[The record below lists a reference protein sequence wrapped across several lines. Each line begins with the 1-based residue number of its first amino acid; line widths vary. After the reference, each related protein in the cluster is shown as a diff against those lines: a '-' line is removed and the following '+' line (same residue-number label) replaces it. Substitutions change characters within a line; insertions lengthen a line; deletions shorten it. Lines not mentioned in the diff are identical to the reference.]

1 MYTMKRFLLIVC
13 LATIFYA
20 CNEEP
25 KLPPNT
31 YQITINA
38 PGVYNGIRAHINII
52 DERNRP
58 IAIDTGMFIKGQAV
72 LNGEVKNPVLRTLSI
87 NGIQGS
93 LQFVL
98 EPGITTIDFNEENA
112 YYSTITGGENNK
124 LYDLYKAEIQRLED
138 EFQAIRKKAA
148 ELRNT
153 PGAGDE
159 YATTVEKGRQ
169 IRRDMED
176 YAHTFIEE
184 HPDSDFSLLLLD
196 AKLGSRNLNLETL
209 KKNFATL
216 EDVMNRNPGNKLIGQ
231 KIQTYILRQEAL
243 ANLEIGKIAPN
254 FTSTTPEDKE
264 LSLNEVKGK
273 ATIIEFWASWCGP
286 CRKEN
291 PNIVRVYE
299 KYHDKG
305 LEIIGVSL
313 DRENQR
319 QRWLDAIETDG
330 LNWHHVSSLKYFN
343 DPVARLYNVS
353 AIPASFILDEDGR
366 IVAKKLRGQA
376 LENQISSM
384 LD

>member
-25 KLPPNT
+25 KLPPDT

-38 PGVYNGIRAHINII
+38 PGVYNGIRAHINVI

-58 IAIDTGMFIKGQAV
+58 IAIDTAMFIKGQAV
-72 LNGEVKNPVLRTLSI
+72 FNGEVKNPVLRTLSI

-254 FTSTTPEDKE
+254 FTSTTPEGKE

>member
-1 MYTMKRFLLIVC
+1 MKRFLLIVC

-25 KLPPNT
+25 KLPPDT

-38 PGVYNGIRAHINII
+38 PGVYNGIRAHINVI

-58 IAIDTGMFIKGQAV
+58 IAIDTAMFIKGQAV
-72 LNGEVKNPVLRTLSI
+72 FNGEVKNPVLRTLSI

-254 FTSTTPEDKE
+254 FTSTTPEGKE

>member
-1 MYTMKRFLLIVC
+1 MLQSLKESIDKLGESFEDHTQEEMK
-13 LATIFYA
+13 
-20 CNEEP
+20 
-25 KLPPNT
+25 KL
-31 YQITINA
+31 
-38 PGVYNGIRAHINII
+38 
-52 DERNRP
+52 D
-58 IAIDTGMFIKGQAV
+58 D
-72 LNGEVKNPVLRTLSI
+72 
-87 NGIQGS
+87 
-93 LQFVL
+93 QFQ
-98 EPGITTIDFNEENA
+98 EA
-112 YYSTITGGENNK
+112 
-124 LYDLYKAEIQRLED
+124 
-138 EFQAIRKKAA
+138 RKKVM
-148 ELRNT
+148 ELRNSPEST
-153 PGAGDE
+153 DE
-159 YATTVEKGRQ
+159 YSSMIDKARQ
-169 IRRDMED
+169 LRVDMD
-176 YAHTFIEE
+176 AYAYTFIEE
-184 HPDSDFSLLLLD
+184 HPDTDFSLLLLD
-196 AKLGSRNLNLETL
+196 SKLGSRNLNLDIL
-209 KKNFATL
+209 KKNYATL
-216 EDVMNRNPGNKLIGQ
+216 KDVINRSPGNKLIGQ

-243 ANLEIGKIAPN
+243 ANLEIGKIAPD
-254 FTSTTPEDKE
+254 FTSTTPEGKE

-319 QRWLDAIETDG
+319 QRWLDAIEADG